1 MKNDLATIYYYDI
14 GDYLSREEKLA
25 KIKAFRSI
33 ANMADQFQILQPNQ
47 HGDWISH
54 RDEGFEELIPL
65 APETKFDQKTQSVFV
80 TCSNGTQT
88 NRDAWNYNYSAKQ
101 LNRQMHAMIAFY
113 NLQVETLPPGKDPA
127 KHVCMDET
135 RIKWSSSLLNYASR
149 RVIIPFSNQ
158 DTRSSLYRPFS
169 RQYTHFNELVI
180 HRPYQLPKL
189 FPTLKHENL
198 LICVPGIGVSKDF
211 CVLLTNDLPDVQ
223 LMANGQC
230 FPLYYYDKN
239 EQSQHMNLF
248 DTGEEY
254 VRRDGI
260 SDFILTR
267 VRELCGPKVAK
278 LDIFHYVYG
287 ILHSPQYREKF
298 AVNLKKTLPR
308 LPLPDDPKT
317 FWAYSMAGKALAE
330 MHLNYETLPPHPA
343 VKEDSPKPNPSTR
356 VQKMRFAKREG
367 AEDKTAIIYNDDIT
381 VWNIPLEAYDYVVNG
396 KSAIEWIMERYQV
409 STHKESGI
417 VNDPNHWCDEHDN
430 PRYILDLLKSIVTL
444 SLETRRIVTSLPE
457 LSL

>member
-25 KIKAFRSI
+25 KIKSFRSI
-33 ANMADQFQILQPNQ
+33 ANMTDQFQILQPNQ

-65 APETKFDQKTQSVFV
+65 ASEKKFDQKTQSVF
-80 TCSNGTQT
+80 TAYSNGVKTQ
-88 NRDAWNYNYSAKQ
+88 RDAWCYNSARTDLDVNIRRTLAYYKQ
-101 LNRQMHAMIAFY
+101 WRDKIFSREA
-113 NLQVETLPPGKDPA
+113 A
-127 KHVCMDET
+127 K
-135 RIKWSSSLLNYASR
+135 
-149 RVIIPFSNQ
+149 
-158 DTRSSLYRPFS
+158 TRSLPNEAYDSTQVSWSCALKEDVERGHEIAYDADGIRPALYRPFF
-169 RQYTHFNELVI
+169 RQHLYFNRALNE
-180 HRPYQLPKL
+180 RTYRMFDL
-189 FPTLKHENL
+189 FPTPKHENL
-198 LICVPGIGVSKDF
+198 LICVSGSETLISNHLV
-211 CVLLTNDLPDVQ
+211 DLHF
-223 LMANGQC
+223 NGDSQC

-239 EQSQHMNLF
+239 EQNQHMNLF

-260 SDFILTR
+260 SDFILAR
-267 VRELCGPKVAK
+267 VRELCGPKVTK

-317 FWAYSMAGKALAE
+317 FWAYSKAGKALAE
-330 MHLNYETLPPHPA
+330 LHLNYETLPPHPA
-343 VKEDSPKPNPSTR
+343 VKEDSPKPKPSTR

-381 VWNIPLEAYDYVVNG
+381 VWNIPLEAYDYIVNG

-417 VNDPNHWCDEHDN
+417 TNDPNHWCDEHDK

-444 SLETRRIVTSLPE
+444 SLETNRIITTLPD
-457 LSL
+457 LKL

>member
-25 KIKAFRSI
+25 KIKAFGSI
-33 ANMADQFQILQPNQ
+33 ANMTDQFQVLQPNQ

-65 APETKFDQKTQSVFV
+65 ASEKKFDTKSQSIFV
-80 TCSNGTQT
+80 VHSLGINA
-88 NRDAWNYNYSAKQ
+88 NRDAWIYNYSKNTEAD
-101 LNRQMHAMIAFY
+101 NIARMIAFY
-113 NLQVETLPPGKDPA
+113 NEQVQLVAGKKADVISSA
-127 KHVCMDET
+127 ISMDQT
-135 RIKWSSSLLNYASR
+135 RIKWSSSLDAHLR
-149 RVIIPFSNQ
+149 RGSFA
-158 DTRSSLYRPFS
+158 TYTTAGLRLACYRPF
-169 RQYTHFNELVI
+169 QKQNIYFGDHVI
-180 HRPYQLPKL
+180 HRRGQFDQF
-189 FPTLKHENL
+189 FPTPKHENL
-198 LICVPGIGVSKDF
+198 LICVSGSETLISNHLV
-211 CVLLTNDLPDVQ
+211 DLHF
-223 LMANGQC
+223 NGDSQC

-239 EQSQHMNLF
+239 EQGQHMNLF

-260 SDFILTR
+260 SDFILAR
-267 VRELCGPKVAK
+267 VRELCGPKVVK

-308 LPLPDDPKT
+308 LPLPGAPKT
-317 FWAYSMAGKALAE
+317 FWAYSQAGKALAE
-330 MHLNYETLPPHPA
+330 LHLNYETLPPHPA